1 MQAPSD
7 NVVIYG
13 HHMNDGSMF
22 AHLEK
27 FKSKDFWE
35 EHKIITFN
43 TLTEKNEYEILAVFK
58 TVVYTDSPDSFKY
71 YHFTNADT
79 PEEFTAFVDQC
90 KELSL
95 YDTRVSAEYGD
106 KLTADV
112 GDSITLDALLNR
124 DDVAVTYQWQ
134 RKQNFAVDTALALY
148 NYEED
153 EPTWYDF
160 VWEDSTEA
168 KTLADSPDF
177 VWQGCEMY
185 YAIVD
190 ALDDIG
196 ADSSD
201 VQVAWHT
208 PNFVLDGYTITAAN
222 TKDGTVEVYASNG
235 ESTYTAHLNDDGK
248 WEFSD
253 ESTEKIPEIVEVDWS
268 EYFNGLNG
276 TAVIYDAS
284 NKKYTIYNRDL
295 AITRSSPCSTF
306 KIISSLIALE
316 NGIIE
321 TENSTKTWSGE
332 IFWNEDWNKDIDF
345 QEAFRTSCVWY
356 FRQVIDD
363 IGEDLMQKELDKLQY
378 GNCDISDWEG
388 RLNTNNSNRALTGF
402 WIESSLMISPKE
414 QVEVMEHIFGKESN
428 YSEETQ
434 NTLKQVMLLSEVDS
448 TDISIYGKTG
458 MGKVDGIVV
467 DAWFTGVAESKT
479 GDVYF
484 CVRLGR
490 TDGMNVSS
498 TLAKEIAIDLVQIT
512 LQ

>member
-1 MQAPSD
+1 MVENQKE
-7 NVVIYG
+7 NQETLENGV
-13 HHMNDGSMF
+13 NRTSM
-22 AHLEK
+22 EK
-27 FKSKDFWE
+27 S
-35 EHKIITFN
+35 
-43 TLTEKNEYEILAVFK
+43 
-58 TVVYTDSPDSFKY
+58 
-71 YHFTNADT
+71 
-79 PEEFTAFVDQC
+79 
-90 KELSL
+90 
-95 YDTRVSAEYGD
+95 
-106 KLTADV
+106 
-112 GDSITLDALLNR
+112 
-124 DDVAVTYQWQ
+124 
-134 RKQNFAVDTALALY
+134 
-148 NYEED
+148 
-153 EPTWYDF
+153 
-160 VWEDSTEA
+160 
-168 KTLADSPDF
+168 
-177 VWQGCEMY
+177 M
-185 YAIVD
+185 
-190 ALDDIG
+190 
-196 ADSSD
+196 
-201 VQVAWHT
+201 
-208 PNFVLDGYTITAAN
+208 
-222 TKDGTVEVYASNG
+222 
-235 ESTYTAHLNDDGK
+235 
-248 WEFSD
+248 EFSD

-414 QVEVMEHIFGKESN
+414 QVEVMEHIFGKELN

>member
-1 MQAPSD
+1 M
-7 NVVIYG
+7 
-13 HHMNDGSMF
+13 
-22 AHLEK
+22 
-27 FKSKDFWE
+27 
-35 EHKIITFN
+35 
-43 TLTEKNEYEILAVFK
+43 
-58 TVVYTDSPDSFKY
+58 
-71 YHFTNADT
+71 
-79 PEEFTAFVDQC
+79 C
-90 KELSL
+90 
-95 YDTRVSAEYGD
+95 
-106 KLTADV
+106 
-112 GDSITLDALLNR
+112 
-124 DDVAVTYQWQ
+124 
-134 RKQNFAVDTALALY
+134 
-148 NYEED
+148 NY
-153 EPTWYDF
+153 F
-160 VWEDSTEA
+160 
-168 KTLADSPDF
+168 
-177 VWQGCEMY
+177 
-185 YAIVD
+185 
-190 ALDDIG
+190 
-196 ADSSD
+196 
-201 VQVAWHT
+201 
-208 PNFVLDGYTITAAN
+208 
-222 TKDGTVEVYASNG
+222 
-235 ESTYTAHLNDDGK
+235 
-248 WEFSD
+248 
-253 ESTEKIPEIVEVDWS
+253 
-268 EYFNGLNG
+268 
-276 TAVIYDAS
+276 
-284 NKKYTIYNRDL
+284 
-295 AITRSSPCSTF
+295 
-306 KIISSLIALE
+306 
-316 NGIIE
+316 
-321 TENSTKTWSGE
+321 
-332 IFWNEDWNKDIDF
+332 KDIDF